1 MAKDFAVRHTI
12 NGGWATDYGTL
23 AEVSVEGGRVDLPFL
38 LRAENI
44 FYHLRGGVRKCG
56 GTSKYNA
63 TTIESG
69 EEIRGMFEF
78 VKVGTGGTPTRK
90 RVVHAGTKVLKDDN
104 DGTFS
109 SIITGLEDGKVPNY
123 CVFED
128 SLIISSDSTVDV
140 PKTWDQSSVANLGG
154 SPPNFAFAVSHVNR
168 VWAAGDAAVPSRL
181 YYSSLLNAA
190 QWGGTGDSG
199 SIDVSPDDG
208 DIITGIY
215 PYRGRLIV
223 FKGPHFGSI
232 HVVSG
237 QTVATFARD
246 ILVPGVGAV
255 WQNLIFPFGND
266 LGFVSPDGLVRSLR
280 TTEKFGDLEQATLSL
295 PIQSWLI
302 ENVTTSSLKTGWAA
316 TDHSMGYVVFTLPTQ
331 SSTTP
336 NRTIMMDY
344 RFPEPRWADWDDFT
358 AYSVARMSDPSNGD
372 RAILYL
378 GGRDGFLRKIQQPT
392 RAIDTNTSIGAFVR
406 TPFLHYGSPQRLKT
420 IQKVALGTRIQN
432 ESTSTV
438 AIRKEFGTTEIDFE
452 LTAGGFLLGDVD
464 ENEFVLDTSTLADD
478 SYRTIWADATESGQF
493 HEVAYEISN
502 DELNEDLDVDALHIV
517 FEEAA
522 NPSYE
527 N

>member
-1 MAKDFAVRHTI
+1 MAKDVAIRHLI
-12 NGGWATDYGTL
+12 DGGWATDYGTH
-23 AEVSVEGGRVDLPFL
+23 AEVEVSRDGGVRLPFL

-44 FYHLRGGVRKCG
+44 FYNLRGGVRKCG

-78 VKVGTGGTPTRK
+78 VKVGTAGSATRK
-90 RVVHAGTKVLKDDN
+90 RVVHAGTKILKDDN
-104 DGTFS
+104 DGTFT
-109 SIITGLEDGKVPNY
+109 SIFTGLEDNKIPNY

-128 SLIISSDSTVDV
+128 VLIISSDSTVDV
-140 PKTWDQSSVANLGG
+140 PKTWDQSSAANLGG
-154 SPPNFAFAVSHVNR
+154 SPPNFSFAVSHVNR

-190 QWGGTGDSG
+190 QWNGTGDSG

-223 FKGPHFGSI
+223 FKGPNFGSI

-255 WQNLIFPFGND
+255 WQNLLFPFGND

-295 PIQSWLI
+295 PIQSWLL
-302 ENVTTSSLKTGWAA
+302 ENVTVSSLKKGWAA

-336 NRTIMMDY
+336 NHTIAMDY
-344 RFPEPRWADWDDFT
+344 RFQEPRWADWDDFD
-358 AYSVARMSDPSNGD
+358 AYSVVRMSDPSTD
-372 RAILYL
+372 RPILYL
-378 GGRDGFLRKIQQPT
+378 GGSDGFLRKLQQPT
-392 RAIDTNTSIGAFVR
+392 RAIDENTAIGAFVR
-406 TPFLHYGSPQRLKT
+406 TPFLHYGTQHRMKT
-420 IQKVALGTRIQN
+420 LQHVGLGTQIQN
-432 ESTSTV
+432 ESTVTV
-438 AIRKEFGTTEIDFE
+438 ALRKDIGTTEIDFD
-452 LTAGGFLLGDVD
+452 LTAGGFVLGDAD

-478 SYRTIWADATESGQF
+478 SYKTVWADATESGQF
-493 HEVAYEISN
+493 REISYEIYN
-502 DELNEDLDVDALHIV
+502 QELNEDMNIDSLHAV
-517 FEEAA
+517 FEESA